1 MPTVDKTK
9 VPIASAVGTH
19 QKGFIMEKVNILR
32 VDIRDNEEFD
42 GDTLLHSYYLVDPD
56 MEKLNEVR
64 EDVEARFNN
73 EDENGDPSYQTIDD
87 IEAELKKHFTLVDIR
102 KTEIM
107 W

>member
-1 MPTVDKTK
+1 M
-9 VPIASAVGTH
+9 PIASAVGTQ

-73 EDENGDPSYQTIDD
+73 EDENGAPSYQTIDD

-102 KTEIM
+102 KIEIM